1 MFRGEDGVAGGSSS
15 GPAGL
20 CVGSMGQ
27 AWARLVPLLLLLL
40 PGRGGE
46 CPTLT
51 PWLFLLGAKCVEGCG
66 PGIWAEACST
76 SGCCFQDLPYPDADS
91 GSASGPRDLNCY
103 RIVSAGYECSWKY
116 EGPTA
121 GVSHFLRTPN
131 SAPTLPSRSLKSG
144 HCCYF
149 AAGSATSLW
158 FSDQDGIAVFQPV
171 TLWVESRAEN
181 RTQKSPKITLKLHSA
196 VKYDPPSASD
206 ITVSGSAGQVLLK
219 WETPARQDGA
229 EVQFRHRTP
238 GSLWK
243 LGNCG
248 HQEDAGFESCLCPLR
263 TDAAQEFQLR
273 RRRLR
278 PGAPGDPW
286 SSWSSPVCVPPEHP
300 PKPTLRFSVE
310 ALRPHGR
317 RQVTL
322 HGQLPQLELPEGC
335 LGSNSGGEVTYR
347 ARLHM
352 LSCTCKTKSTMTF
365 QLRKP
370 LNLAGAAYDLAVV
383 SQNRFG
389 PGPNQTWHIPAQT
402 HTHTEPGALNI
413 TVGANGTT
421 MHWPAQAGAKA
432 YCIEWQPQG
441 QDRNLTNCALTPPQ
455 DPDPTGMATYSWSRG
470 SGAMEQKV
478 CYHIMIFASPRP
490 EKPISWSTVL
500 STYHFGGNVAA
511 SGVGRPQHVLVK
523 KLSQDSVS
531 VDWTPSPL
539 STCPGVLKE
548 YVVRY
553 QDEEENLT
561 SELPV
566 KPTET
571 QVTLGGLRAGTAYT
585 VQVRADTATLQGAWS
600 QPQPFSIEVQV
611 SRLFDLSILLVSL
624 GSFASILLLGVIG
637 YLSLNRAARHLCPP
651 LPTPCASTVVEFP
664 SSQGK
669 QAWQWTSPAD
679 FPEEV
684 SLKEALVVNMSWEKG
699 EGTDLDT
706 PAGEVKTQLL
716 RGTPELALDTEL
728 PLEDRRQVQSHPES
742 RALGPGRQEG
752 LEGNPA
758 QVAGLS
764 PPLGDLIQT
773 PIFSGPSH
781 VGLEA

>member
-1 MFRGEDGVAGGSSS
+1 MFRGEDGVAGRSSS
-15 GPAGL
+15 GPAGH
-20 CVGSMGQ
+20 CVGSMEQ

-40 PGRGGE
+40 PGRG
-46 CPTLT
+46 
-51 PWLFLLGAKCVEGCG
+51 
-66 PGIWAEACST
+66 AEACST
-76 SGCCFQDLPYPDADS
+76 SGCCFQDPPYPDADS
-91 GSASGPRDLNCY
+91 GSASGPKDLTCY

-121 GVSHFLRTPN
+121 GVSHFLRCC
-131 SAPTLPSRSLKSG
+131 LKSE

-149 AAGSATSLW
+149 AAGSATSLQ
-158 FSDQDGIAVFQPV
+158 FSDQDGVAVLQLV

-181 RTQKSPKITLKLHSA
+181 QTQKSPKITLKLHST
-196 VKYDPPSASD
+196 VKYDPPSARD
-206 ITVSGSAGQVLLK
+206 ITMSGSAGQVLLK

-229 EVQFRHRTP
+229 EVQFRHRTA

-248 HQEDAGFESCLCPLR
+248 RQEDAGFESCLCPLW

-300 PKPTLRFSVE
+300 PKPTLKFSVE

-370 LNLAGAAYDLAVV
+370 LNLSGAAYDLAVV

-413 TVGANGTT
+413 SVGADGTT
-421 MHWPAQAGAKA
+421 MHWPAQAGAKT

-441 QDRNLTNCALTPPQ
+441 QDRNLTHCALTPPQ

-470 SGAMEQKV
+470 PMEQKV
-478 CYHIMIFASPRP
+478 CYHITIFASPRP

-500 STYHFGGNVAA
+500 STYHFGGDVAA
-511 SGVGRPQHVLVK
+511 SGAGRPQHVLVK

-553 QDEEENLT
+553 QDEEGNLM

-624 GSFASILLLGVIG
+624 GSFASILLLGVVG
-637 YLSLNRAARHLCPP
+637 YLSLNRVVRHLCPP
-651 LPTPCASTVVEFP
+651 LPTPCASTVIEFP

-669 QAWQWTSPAD
+669 QAWQWASPAD

-684 SLKEALVVNMSWEKG
+684 SLKEALVVNTSWEKG

-706 PAGEVKTQLL
+706 PAGEVKTELL

-728 PLEDRRQVQSHPES
+728 PLEDRRQVQSHPETL
-742 RALGPGRQEG
+742 ALGPGRQEG

-764 PPLGDLIQT
+764 LPLGDLIQT

>member
-1 MFRGEDGVAGGSSS
+1 MFRGEDGVAGRSSS
-15 GPAGL
+15 GPAGH
-20 CVGSMGQ
+20 CVGSMEQ
-27 AWARLVPLLLLLL
+27 AWARLFPLLLLLL
-40 PGRGGE
+40 PGRG
-46 CPTLT
+46 
-51 PWLFLLGAKCVEGCG
+51 
-66 PGIWAEACST
+66 AEACST
-76 SGCCFQDLPYPDADS
+76 SGCCFQDPPYPDADS
-91 GSASGPRDLNCY
+91 GSASGPKDLTCY

-121 GVSHFLRTPN
+121 GVSHFLRCC
-131 SAPTLPSRSLKSG
+131 LKSE

-149 AAGSATSLW
+149 AAGSATSLQ
-158 FSDQDGIAVFQPV
+158 FSDQDGVAVLQLV

-181 RTQKSPKITLKLHSA
+181 QTQKSPKITLKLHSA
-196 VKYDPPSASD
+196 VKYDPPSARD

-229 EVQFRHRTP
+229 EVQFRHRTA

-243 LGNCG
+243 LDNCG
-248 HQEDAGFESCLCPLR
+248 RQEDAGFESCLCPLWI
-263 TDAAQEFQLR
+263 DAAQEFQLR

-278 PGAPGDPW
+278 PGAPEDPW

-370 LNLAGAAYDLAVV
+370 LNLSGAAYDLAIV

-413 TVGANGTT
+413 SVGANGTT

-441 QDRNLTNCALTPPQ
+441 QHRNLTNCALTPPQ

-470 SGAMEQKV
+470 PLEQKV
-478 CYHIMIFASPRP
+478 CYHITIFASPRP

-500 STYHFGGNVAA
+500 STYHFGGDVAA
-511 SGVGRPQHVLVK
+511 SGAGRPQHVLVK

-553 QDEEENLT
+553 QDEEGNLM

-571 QVTLGGLRAGTAYT
+571 QVTLGGLRAGTTYT

-624 GSFASILLLGVIG
+624 GSFASILLLGVVG

-651 LPTPCASTVVEFP
+651 LPTPCASTVIEFP

-669 QAWQWTSPAD
+669 QAWQWASPAD

-684 SLKEALVVNMSWEKG
+684 SLKEALVVNTSWEKG
-699 EGTDLDT
+699 EGTDPDT
-706 PAGEVKTQLL
+706 PAGEVKTELL
-716 RGTPELALDTEL
+716 RATPELALDTEL
-728 PLEDRRQVQSHPES
+728 PLEDRRQVQSHPETL
-742 RALGPGRQEG
+742 ALGPGRQEG

-764 PPLGDLIQT
+764 LPLGDLIQT

>member
-1 MFRGEDGVAGGSSS
+1 ME
-15 GPAGL
+15 
-20 CVGSMGQ
+20 Q

-40 PGRGGE
+40 LGRG
-46 CPTLT
+46 
-51 PWLFLLGAKCVEGCG
+51 
-66 PGIWAEACST
+66 AEACST
-76 SGCCFQDLPYPDADS
+76 SGCCFQDPPYPDADS
-91 GSASGPRDLNCY
+91 GSASGPKDLTCY

-121 GVSHFLRTPN
+121 GVSHFLRCC
-131 SAPTLPSRSLKSG
+131 LKSE

-149 AAGSATSLW
+149 AAGSATSLQ
-158 FSDQDGIAVFQPV
+158 FSDQDGVAVLQLV

-181 RTQKSPKITLKLHSA
+181 QTQKSPKITLKLHSA
-196 VKYDPPSASD
+196 VKYDPPSARD

-229 EVQFRHRTP
+229 EVQFRHRTA

-248 HQEDAGFESCLCPLR
+248 RQEDAGFESCLCPLW

-300 PKPTLRFSVE
+300 PKPTLKFSVE

-370 LNLAGAAYDLAVV
+370 LNLSGAAYDLAVV

-413 TVGANGTT
+413 SVGADGTT

-470 SGAMEQKV
+470 PMEQKV
-478 CYHIMIFASPRP
+478 CYHITIFASPRP

-500 STYHFGGNVAA
+500 STYHFGGDA
-511 SGVGRPQHVLVK
+511 SGAGRPQHVLVK

-548 YVVRY
+548 YVVRF
-553 QDEEENLT
+553 QDEEGNLM

-624 GSFASILLLGVIG
+624 GSFASILLLGVVG
-637 YLSLNRAARHLCPP
+637 YLSLNRAVRHLCPP

-669 QAWQWTSPAD
+669 QAWQWASPAD

-684 SLKEALVVNMSWEKG
+684 SLKEALVVNTSWEKG

-706 PAGEVKTQLL
+706 PAGEVKTELL

-728 PLEDRRQVQSHPES
+728 PLEDGDRCKATLRLWLWGQAGRRVWRATLPRWLDSHCPWE
-742 RALGPGRQEG
+742 
-752 LEGNPA
+752 
-758 QVAGLS
+758 
-764 PPLGDLIQT
+764 T
-773 PIFSGPSH
+773 
-781 VGLEA
+781 